1 MNRKTLFPFLL
12 IAAGAQA
19 CAVDPSS
26 PDLGASRDSIV
37 DIDHTPVKRQSI
49 GNCWLY
55 ATATWAES
63 LHKSVAGEELN
74 MSESYLNYWYW
85 FEQVANGGLDGNA
98 IQTGGWFRTG
108 VDLMARYG
116 VMNEGDFI
124 QEEANVE
131 MSLRQKAALEAVNLS
146 LKSGALA
153 DPAMRRNRDLVRKE
167 LNRAY
172 RLSAE
177 VVAQMDSVFGLD
189 VSRTLDKQAIASGTI
204 RNTRDIAVRT
214 IDSET
219 KAAAVVTLADAIGTK
234 TSPSSLSVR
243 QGRFAWKSAQYS
255 RNNKVSQRATL
266 ARMQRAVHDAQPVV
280 VSWFVDFNALDQQ
293 GRFLAP
299 PASPGRGGGHM
310 VVVEDYEID
319 NVPGFGTLSVGTKET
334 RPEALSAALDPAATI
349 RFVRIKNSWGSFRPD
364 RQFVVP
370 GYHDLYM
377 AYLNGPVKRCAE
389 KADGNPDVTNCQ
401 DETPLN
407 EFILPAGY

>member
-1 MNRKTLFPFLL
+1 MIRNVSILL
-12 IAAGAQA
+12 LLVTAGAQA
-19 CAVDPSS
+19 CTVTPSS
-26 PDLGASRDSIV
+26 PDLGVSQDSIV
-37 DIDHTPVKRQSI
+37 DVDHTPVKRQSI

-74 MSESYLNYWYW
+74 VSESYLSYWHW
-85 FEQVANGGLDGNA
+85 FEQIVSGDLDGNA

-108 VDLMARYG
+108 VNLMARYG
-116 VMNEGDFI
+116 VMNEADFI
-124 QEEANVE
+124 QEEAILELSV
-131 MSLRQKAALEAVNLS
+131 RQKSALEAVNLS
-146 LKSGALA
+146 LKSGVLA
-153 DPAMRRNRDLVRKE
+153 DATARGNRELVRNE

-172 RLSAE
+172 RLNPA
-177 VVAQMDSVFGLD
+177 VVAQMDGVFGVD
-189 VSRTLDKQAIASGTI
+189 VNRTLETQAVASGTI

-214 IDSET
+214 IDSAT
-219 KAAAVVTLADAIGTK
+219 KTAALVTLADAIGTK
-234 TSPSSLSVR
+234 TSPSSFSTR

-255 RNNKVSQRATL
+255 RSNKLLQRATL

-280 VSWFVDFNALDQQ
+280 VSWFVDFNALDQK

-319 NVPGFGTLSVGTKET
+319 NVPGFGTLSVGINET
-334 RPEALSAALDPAATI
+334 RTEALQAALDPAATI
-349 RFVRIKNSWGSFRPD
+349 RFIRVKNSWGSFRPD

-389 KADGNPDVTNCQ
+389 KPDGNPDVNDCR